1 MCFGW
6 RSCAETFSVGAWTA
20 HAKKNCTEMYGT
32 RDGAGHAKGSGLD
45 DDTCVIV
52 VGFPLSHLSA

>member
-1 MCFGW
+1 M
-6 RSCAETFSVGAWTA
+6 GAWTA